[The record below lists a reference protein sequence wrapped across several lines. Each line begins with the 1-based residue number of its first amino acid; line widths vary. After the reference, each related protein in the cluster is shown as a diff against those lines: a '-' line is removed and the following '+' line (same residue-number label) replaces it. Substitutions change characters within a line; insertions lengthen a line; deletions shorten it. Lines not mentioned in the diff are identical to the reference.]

1 MKGRVI
7 RSAREQLAIA
17 DLFIINDTDEVLTD
31 DVQLLLESADSIQV
45 ASKRGIAASQ
55 QNR

>member
-45 ASKRGIAASQ
+45 APKRGIAASQ